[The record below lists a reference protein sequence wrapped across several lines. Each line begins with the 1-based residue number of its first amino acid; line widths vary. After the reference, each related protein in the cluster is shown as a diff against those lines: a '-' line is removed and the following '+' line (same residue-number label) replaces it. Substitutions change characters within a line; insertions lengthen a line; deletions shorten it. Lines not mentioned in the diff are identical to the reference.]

1 MKKYFFPFF
10 IEEFVNS
17 SICVRH
23 KTSTHIIV
31 TYHITI
37 YRYIQ
42 QYFTQII
49 VEPIL
54 AEKRV
59 GMN

>member
-23 KTSTHIIV
+23 KTSTYITA

-37 YRYIQ
+37 YCYIQ
-42 QYFTQII
+42 QNFTQII

-54 AEKRV
+54 VEKRV